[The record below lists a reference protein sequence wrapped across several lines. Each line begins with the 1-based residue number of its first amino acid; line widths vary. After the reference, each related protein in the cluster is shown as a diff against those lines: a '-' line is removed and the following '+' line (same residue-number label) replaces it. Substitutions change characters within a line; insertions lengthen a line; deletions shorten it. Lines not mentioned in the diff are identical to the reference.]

1 MAKAGFWLRGA
12 KGKLAGAVAQK
23 GEKGTVLRENV
34 VPHNPRSDEQMFQRI
49 AFGTAASAAKF
60 MLPIIGQSF
69 YGTLNETLNRRAFLQ
84 ENVYR
89 LKNEYKDGEGSALPK
104 NVSQLVSND
113 YVISNGSLN
122 QRWEAKYDETFNA
135 FYFAVDGNPA
145 PENDLRK
152 NVLQITADWYL
163 EYCLGIKP
171 GQQLTFAFIYYHN
184 YFVWHSPEALG
195 DHPHVNASSFEARRI
210 VAKANPEPIN
220 VTAQMTDAQIKAQI
234 KYSIFDMSKSDEKLV
249 DWILSGQQWEV
260 DTTTTPNALVCLV
273 QAFSFVYF
281 NTDEKELDACA
292 IFVSELI
299 DGEWDYSR
307 AVMREH
313 MSDLEPGADY
323 LSAYGTH
330 FGHTAVSGKFT
341 QQGGTADVIG

>member
-34 VPHNPRSDEQMFQRI
+34 VPHNPRSDEQMYQRI

-69 YGTLNETLNRRAFLQ
+69 YGTLNETLNRRAFLR

-89 LKNEYKDGEGSALPK
+89 LKNEYKDGEGYALPK

-122 QRWEAKYDETFNA
+122 QRWEAKPDDYNNTF
-135 FYFAVDGNPA
+135 YLAVDGLRV

-152 NVLQITADWYL
+152 NVLQINADWYL
-163 EYCLGIKP
+163 EYCLGIKK
-171 GQQLTFAFIYYHN
+171 GQQLTFAFIYYHD

-195 DHPHVNASSFEARRI
+195 NHPLVNASSFEARRI
-210 VAKANPEPIN
+210 VAKADPIPVN
-220 VTAQMTDAQIKAQI
+220 VTAQMTDAQIKTEI
-234 KYSIFDMSKSDEKLV
+234 KHNIFDMSKSDKELV
-249 DWILSGQQWEV
+249 DWILSGQEWQV
-260 DTTTTPNALVCLV
+260 DTTTTPNALVCLA
-273 QAFSFVYF
+273 QEFNFGYF
-281 NTDEKELDACA
+281 NSDEKEIDACA

-307 AVMREH
+307 AVMREQ
-313 MSDLEPGADY
+313 MSELEPGADY

-341 QQGGTADVIG
+341 QQGGTADIIG